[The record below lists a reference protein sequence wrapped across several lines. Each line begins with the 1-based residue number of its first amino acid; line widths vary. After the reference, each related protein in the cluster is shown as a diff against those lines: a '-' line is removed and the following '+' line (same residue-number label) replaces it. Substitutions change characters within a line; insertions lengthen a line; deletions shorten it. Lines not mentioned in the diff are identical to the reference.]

1 MSAGLAGRAG
11 AAATMGAR
19 CVDYRPSRFS
29 PMNTLLHWLAH
40 YGLVVAFV
48 NVLLAQLGAPVPSYP
63 ILIVTGALS
72 MQGRYPTLA
81 LFAIAILGCLVA
93 DLAWYA
99 GGRRYGGRVVRSVCR
114 ISISPDSCVRRTES
128 LFARHGARSLV
139 VAKFI
144 PGFAA
149 IATALSGNGRV
160 PLGTFLFYDT
170 IGAALYTG
178 LGIGLGMLF
187 RNAVSDVLDVL
198 AELGR
203 LGLAAIL
210 AAFALFVA
218 VKWWQR
224 HALIKELRMA
234 RITVPELIRLVDD
247 GAAPIII
254 DVRAQPERL
263 RDGIIPGA
271 LPWPGEGDEDQT
283 LDLPK
288 DSEVIVYCACP
299 NEVSAARVAK
309 RLHREGFKRVRP
321 LHGGIEAWIDAGR
334 TVERAPA
341 TATAAAEVD

>member
-1 MSAGLAGRAG
+1 MGRQYACCLG
-11 AAATMGAR
+11 IHRRLRGHRDAR
-19 CVDYRPSRFS
+19 KIRRTARSTS
-29 PMNTLLHWLAH
+29 PMNTLLHWLAD

-48 NVLLAQLGAPVPSYP
+48 NVLVGQLGAPVPSYP

-72 MQGRYPTLA
+72 MQGRYSTAA
-81 LFAIAILGCLVA
+81 LFAIAILACLVA
-93 DLAWYA
+93 DLSWYA

-144 PGFAA
+144 PGFGA

-178 LGIGLGMLF
+178 LAIGLGMLF
-187 RNAVSDVLDVL
+187 RNAVGDVLDVL
-198 AELGR
+198 VELGR
-203 LGLAAIL
+203 LGLVVIL
-210 AAFALFVA
+210 AAFALFVG

-224 HALIKELRMA
+224 HRLIKELRMA
-234 RITVPELIRLVDD
+234 RITVPELLRLLDE
-247 GAAPIII
+247 GTAPTII
-254 DVRAQPERL
+254 DVRAHPERM
-263 RDGIIPGA
+263 RDGTIPGA
-271 LPWPGEGDEDQT
+271 VAWPAEGDDDSA

-309 RLHREGFKRVRP
+309 RLHLEGFKRVRP
-321 LHGGIEAWIDAGR
+321 LHGGIEAWIDAGQP
-334 TVERAPA
+334 VEHEQA
-341 TATAAAEVD
+341 TAEV